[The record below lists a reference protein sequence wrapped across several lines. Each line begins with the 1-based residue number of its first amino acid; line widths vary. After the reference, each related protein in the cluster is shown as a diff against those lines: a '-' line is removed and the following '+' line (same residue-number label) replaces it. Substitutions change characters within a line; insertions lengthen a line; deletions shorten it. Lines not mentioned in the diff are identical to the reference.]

1 MSQKHQPTNIYISYA
16 YVDNQNFEN
25 DDRGWI
31 TAFKDDLENEISFL
45 MGKILPITIFRD
57 KQFESPNL
65 LTVKYIRATDV
76 FIVIGSPAYF
86 LSDFCQKELLLFQKR
101 NDIIPNERII
111 IADKKPFEDHSL
123 SVQIPINH
131 FLPFYDL
138 ENGNE
143 WNRKIES
150 EMYQN
155 QIKKLAEQIKEIL

>member
-1 MSQKHQPTNIYISYA
+1 MSRQHQTTNIYISYA

-45 MGKILPITIFRD
+45 IGKILPITIFRD
-57 KQFESPNL
+57 KQFESPSL

-76 FIVIGSPAYF
+76 FIVIGTPAYF
-86 LSDFCQKELLLFQKR
+86 LSDFCQKELRLFQNR
-101 NDIIPNERII
+101 DDIIPNERII

-123 SVQIPINH
+123 STQIPLNH

-143 WNRKIES
+143 WNRKVEA
-150 EMYQN
+150 EMYHQ
-155 QIKKLAEQIKEIL
+155 QIKKLAEQIKGIL